1 MSENIIKLITYKKP
15 NAIVV
20 GSQRDDLVK
29 YKNDT
34 DIFETV
40 IFHNNKK
47 DFIEEVYKMIETI
60 IKHIKT
66 NENIYFMEFKA
77 GIYEPLYISDE
88 DILNKTKRNNFYKKA
103 LKANIIDKD
112 IYETIQDLDNNSL
125 IYFCSNLYKVRWSI
139 KDLENKY
146 VKLFNDYRYNFEEI
160 FNEKS
165 TIKLDIFYYENNLFN
180 PYSNMFRVIN
190 NNMILTEEQ
199 DDIKKSLEYDITNLI
214 KENKYYKAIKR
225 LYSISKM
232 DDNKDLKEKLLKII
246 NSPAGNLYQTKG
258 FIENCEEILYKYHDK
273 NTINKVKESLREI
286 KESHVLS
293 KRLENLLTKSLNKK
307 TIKTLIKSLIKITE
321 IMDKEITRKT
331 LKLIE
336 KFDIKI

>member
-1 MSENIIKLITYKKP
+1 
-15 NAIVV
+15 
-20 GSQRDDLVK
+20 
-29 YKNDT
+29 
-34 DIFETV
+34 
-40 IFHNNKK
+40 
-47 DFIEEVYKMIETI
+47 MIETI

-125 IYFCSNLYKVRWSI
+125 IYFCSNLYKIRWSI

-190 NNMILTEEQ
+190 NNKILTEEQ

-232 DDNKDLKEKLLKII
+232 DDNKDLKENLLK
-246 NSPAGNLYQTKG
+246 NY
-258 FIENCEEILYKYHDK
+258 
-273 NTINKVKESLREI
+273 
-286 KESHVLS
+286 
-293 KRLENLLTKSLNKK
+293 
-307 TIKTLIKSLIKITE
+307 
-321 IMDKEITRKT
+321 
-331 LKLIE
+331 
-336 KFDIKI
+336 